1 MTAERYVSIAA
12 TGLLTPFA
20 EAGVLEVADVQV
32 ARRVAFLYGEVSNVA
47 TLGLAL
53 AVRALRLGAVCVV
66 IESVIGDVLASLETP
81 PADPLPW
88 PSPTEWLA
96 VLTTSPL
103 VTVGA
108 DEPGLRPLRWVGGRL
123 YLERYWADQELVR
136 TELLRRGTQ
145 PPPVVDD
152 ARIERLADELSAGDV
167 LPAGEPN
174 LQRLAAVTVA
184 KSWLTVLAG
193 GPGTGKTT
201 TVARAL
207 ALVAAE
213 LGRPPVVALAAPSG
227 RAAARLQESVRK
239 VVAELPVSDA
249 DRAAIVGARASTLHR
264 LLGWQPGRRYIH
276 TAENPLPADV
286 VVVDELSMVPL
297 SMMARLLPA
306 VRSDARLVLVG
317 DPEQLAPVEAGAV
330 LADIAA
336 AVEEPPTESAPPPLP
351 LVRLRH
357 TWRYEGAIE
366 QLAQAI
372 RDGDADAAMAVLRGP
387 DPAVRMVVIDDT
399 GHLATKDLA
408 RTQGTAV
415 EAGVRAATAA
425 RAGDID
431 GALAALSYHRVL
443 CAHRT
448 GPYGAAAWG
457 RQVGLWLNQA
467 MPGYSTGGEWYV
479 GRPLLVTRNDPDLG
493 VSNGDAG
500 IIVATPQGPR
510 AAFSTIP
517 PLLLAPAQ
525 LEDVATLHAMTIHK
539 AQGSQFDEV
548 TIVLPM
554 VPSPL
559 LTRELLYTAV
569 TRASEQVTL
578 IAHPD
583 AVRQAIS
590 TRAIRASGLR
600 SRLYEA

>member
-32 ARRVAFLYGEVSNVA
+32 ARRVAFLYGEVSHVA

-66 IESVIGDVLASLETP
+66 IESVVEDVLASLEAP
-81 PADPLPW
+81 PTDPLPW
-88 PSPTEWLA
+88 PSPTEWHA
-96 VLTTSPL
+96 VLSTSSL
-103 VTVGA
+103 VTVG
-108 DEPGLRPLRWVGGRL
+108 DEELGLRPLRWVGGRL

-136 TELLRRGTQ
+136 TELLRRGTRT
-145 PPPVVDD
+145 PPVVDD
-152 ARIERLADELSAGDV
+152 ARVERLADELSAGDV
-167 LPAGEPN
+167 LLAGEPN

-249 DRAAIVGARASTLHR
+249 DRAAIVAARAFTLHR

-306 VRSDARLVLVG
+306 IRSDARLVLVG

-336 AVEEPPTESAPPPLP
+336 AVEEPPTEAAPPPLP

-372 RDGDADAAMAVLRGP
+372 REGDADAATAVLRGP
-387 DPAVRMVVIDDT
+387 DPAVRMVVLDDA
-399 GHLATKDLA
+399 GHVSAPDLA
-408 RTQGTAV
+408 RTQVTAV

-425 RAGDID
+425 RAGDIN
-431 GALAALSYHRVL
+431 GALAALSYHRLL

-457 RQVGLWLNQA
+457 RQVGLWLSQA
-467 MPGYSTGGEWYV
+467 MPGYSAGGEWYV

-510 AAFSTIP
+510 AAFDTIP

-525 LEDVATLHAMTIHK
+525 LEDVSTLHAMTVHK
-539 AQGSQFDEV
+539 AQGSQFEAV

-590 TRAIRASGLR
+590 TRALRASGLR

>member
-1 MTAERYVSIAA
+1 MIAERYVSIAA

-32 ARRVAFLYGEVSNVA
+32 ARRLAFLYGEVSNVA

-66 IESVIGDVLASLETP
+66 IESVIGDVLASLESP

-336 AVEEPPTESAPPPLP
+336 AVEEPPTETAPPPLP

-372 RDGDADAAMAVLRGP
+372 RDGDSDAAMAVLHGP
-387 DPAVRMVVIDDT
+387 DPAVRMVVIDDA
-399 GHLATKDLA
+399 GHLAAKDLA

-457 RQVGLWLNQA
+457 RQVGLWLSQA
-467 MPGYSTGGEWYV
+467 MPGYSAGGEWYV

-500 IIVATPQGPR
+500 IIVATSQGPR

-525 LEDVATLHAMTIHK
+525 LEDVSTLHAMTVHK

-590 TRAIRASGLR
+590 TRALRASGLR

>member
-20 EAGVLEVADVQV
+20 QAGVLEVADVQV

-53 AVRALRLGAVCVV
+53 AVRALRLGAVCVA
-66 IESVIGDVLASLETP
+66 IESVVGDVLASLETP
-81 PADPLPW
+81 PTDPLPW
-88 PSPTEWLA
+88 PSPTDWHT

-136 TELLRRGTQ
+136 TELLRRGRQT
-145 PPPVVDD
+145 PPVVDD

-167 LPAGEPN
+167 LPTGEAN

-336 AVEEPPTESAPPPLP
+336 AVEEPPTQAAPPPLP

-387 DPAVRMVVIDDT
+387 DTAVRMVVIDDA

-408 RTQGTAV
+408 RTHDTAV

-425 RAGDID
+425 RAGEID

-457 RQVGLWLNQA
+457 RQVGLWLNKA
-467 MPGYSTGGEWYV
+467 MPGYSAGGEWYV

-500 IIVATPQGPR
+500 IIVATPLGPR

-525 LEDVATLHAMTIHK
+525 LEDVSTLHAMTVHK
-539 AQGSQFDEV
+539 AQGSQFEAV

-590 TRAIRASGLR
+590 TRALRASGLR

>member
-1 MTAERYVSIAA
+1 
-12 TGLLTPFA
+12 
-20 EAGVLEVADVQV
+20 
-32 ARRVAFLYGEVSNVA
+32 
-47 TLGLAL
+47 
-53 AVRALRLGAVCVV
+53 
-66 IESVIGDVLASLETP
+66 
-81 PADPLPW
+81 
-88 PSPTEWLA
+88 
-96 VLTTSPL
+96 
-103 VTVGA
+103 
-108 DEPGLRPLRWVGGRL
+108 
-123 YLERYWADQELVR
+123 
-136 TELLRRGTQ
+136 
-145 PPPVVDD
+145 
-152 ARIERLADELSAGDV
+152 
-167 LPAGEPN
+167 
-174 LQRLAAVTVA
+174 
-184 KSWLTVLAG
+184 
-193 GPGTGKTT
+193 
-201 TVARAL
+201 
-207 ALVAAE
+207 
-213 LGRPPVVALAAPSG
+213 
-227 RAAARLQESVRK
+227 
-239 VVAELPVSDA
+239 
-249 DRAAIVGARASTLHR
+249 
-264 LLGWQPGRRYIH
+264 
-276 TAENPLPADV
+276 
-286 VVVDELSMVPL
+286 
-297 SMMARLLPA
+297 
-306 VRSDARLVLVG
+306 
-317 DPEQLAPVEAGAV
+317 
-330 LADIAA
+330 
-336 AVEEPPTESAPPPLP
+336 
-351 LVRLRH
+351 
-357 TWRYEGAIE
+357 
-366 QLAQAI
+366 
-372 RDGDADAAMAVLRGP
+372 
-387 DPAVRMVVIDDT
+387 MVVIDDA
-399 GHLATKDLA
+399 GHLAAKDLA

-457 RQVGLWLNQA
+457 RQVGLWLSQA
-467 MPGYSTGGEWYV
+467 MPGYSAGGEWYV

-525 LEDVATLHAMTIHK
+525 LEDVSTLHAMTVHK

-590 TRAIRASGLR
+590 TRALRASGLR